1 MHPNAPG
8 VVWLT
13 RQWLVRAQRD
23 LRAAEHDATAVPSL
37 RDMVV
42 YHAQQAAEKAL
53 KAFLTWHSLL
63 FPKTHD
69 LSLLLLQCESIDGSF
84 AAFRTAARLLTPYAS
99 QFRYPGSVEEPA
111 QVEADTAVR
120 LAWDVLRQVLSRLPH
135 QTHP

>member
-1 MHPNAPG
+1 MQPNPPG

-53 KAFLTWHSLL
+53 KAFLTWHNQL

-69 LSLLLLQCESIDGSF
+69 LSLLLQQCESIDGGFS
-84 AAFRTAARLLTPYAS
+84 AHRTAARLLTPYAS
-99 QFRYPGSVEEPA
+99 HFRYPSSVEEPA
-111 QVEADTAVR
+111 QVDADTAVR
-120 LAWDVLRQVLSRLPH
+120 LAWDVFRQVLSQLPN